1 MQMIVRR
8 PMQFIPDADPT
19 DARAGRDDHP
29 LRFFQIQEGCDRLSD
44 SRPPSGARFRNTR
57 RIPSTMPVLPKIRIT
72 GKAKTPSSQM
82 GGSAMLEHKK
92 KGRPN
97 LPQAAQV

>member
-1 MQMIVRR
+1 
-8 PMQFIPDADPT
+8 
-19 DARAGRDDHP
+19 
-29 LRFFQIQEGCDRLSD
+29 
-44 SRPPSGARFRNTR
+44 
-57 RIPSTMPVLPKIRIT
+57 MPVLPKIRITT